1 MIKFTPL
8 IFILFL
14 LSACGGG
21 SSSDSPAPAPAP
33 APNTAPTMSGTFTSD
48 AKAMQKTV
56 VVFDIADAENDSLT
70 LAITEQPQWL
80 SFELSNNNQVTITI
94 EPDFFDIDNYELALS
109 LSDGK
114 ASTEYKFIVDVID
127 NPAQW
132 QHVDMTEQ
140 ELIGT
145 WSTDE
150 NGGLSL
156 TFFENDKGLYF
167 SDNKLVP
174 HSWELDGTIVVDIQ
188 QPGCNSSCG
197 IIDFMEVALL
207 AQEGD
212 KLRVEI
218 DIEDGVRQYVNLTK
232 EQSNEFIYENFINIP
247 QAAYNTLSVVKV
259 DDGIANIGVTVE
271 DISLGDTSYGSF
283 FTIEG
288 NLIDKS
294 GHFDISLTSSNKL
307 LDGKTGSF
315 YNFDTNQEEELMFD
329 VIVDNVELQS
339 ISSGF
344 VIVKVLYHAELLTDI
359 EPSKY
364 NNYNNLGHSLEPKY
378 TYDVLNGISENN
390 EVNLNLNTS
399 YAARLLPIV
408 STNIDGVD
416 YRGGASVFKFV
427 SDKDGETKLKVA
439 GENSSITQN
448 FSWSKDG
455 GILTVTIDGNTRAH
469 QFYTLPNGM
478 LGLSLTFEEDGTETR
493 TSIYEFSE
501 VTENNLNAEK
511 YIGQFETQYQSF
523 FGNLSYSDMKIGANG
538 RGDNS
543 YFGGDELKDFW
554 KFEEDGSISF
564 INSYDCPNAYS
575 SALDFDACYAEA
587 KTNMLNSFGF
597 AIRSY
602 KLLSVIDDTY
612 IFQYGYRAKYAEED
626 WAYESIRRFKKV
638 AE

>member
-1 MIKFTPL
+1 
-8 IFILFL
+8 
-14 LSACGGG
+14 
-21 SSSDSPAPAPAP
+21 
-33 APNTAPTMSGTFTSD
+33 
-48 AKAMQKTV
+48 MQKTIA
-56 VVFDIADAENDSLT
+56 VFDIADAENDSLT
-70 LAITEQPQWL
+70 LTITEQPQWL
-80 SFELSNNNQVTITI
+80 SFELSNNNQVTMTI
-94 EPDFFDIDNYELALS
+94 EPDFFDINNYELALT

-114 ASTEYKFIVDVID
+114 ASSQYKLIVDVVD

-132 QHVDMTEQ
+132 QHVDMTDQ
-140 ELIGT
+140 ELTGT

-156 TFFENDKGLYF
+156 TFFENAKGLYF

-197 IIDFMEVALL
+197 IIEFMEVALL

-232 EQSNEFIYENFINIP
+232 EQSNEFVYENFINIP
-247 QAAYNTLSVVKV
+247 QTAYNTLSVVKV

-271 DISLGDTSYGSF
+271 DISLGDSSYGSF

-294 GHFDISLTSSNKL
+294 EHFEISLTSSNKL
-307 LDGKTGSF
+307 LEDRTGSF
-315 YNFDTNQEEELMFD
+315 YNFDTNKEEELMFD

-339 ISSGF
+339 TSSGF

-364 NNYNNLGHSLEPKY
+364 NNYNNLEHVLEPKF

-390 EVNLNLNTS
+390 DVNLSLNTN
-399 YAARLLPIV
+399 YAARLLPRI
-408 STNIDGVD
+408 STDIDGVD

-427 SDKDGETKLKVA
+427 SDKDGETKLKVI
-439 GENSSITQN
+439 GKNSSITQN

-455 GILTVTIDGNTRAH
+455 GLLTVTLAGTTRNH
-469 QFYTLPNGM
+469 QFYTLPNGE
-478 LGLSLTFEEDGTETR
+478 LGLSLTFEENGIETS

-501 VTENNLNAEK
+501 VTESNLDAEK
-511 YIGQFETQYQSF
+511 YIGQFKTQYNSF
-523 FGNLSYSDMKIGANG
+523 FGSSSFSDMKIGADG
-538 RGDNS
+538 RGEMS
-543 YFGGDELKDFW
+543 YFDGDKLKDFW
-554 KFEEDGSISF
+554 KLEEDGSLSF
-564 INSYDCPNAYS
+564 LNSYSCPNAYS
-575 SALDFDACYAEA
+575 SDLDFDACYAEA
-587 KTNMLNSFGF
+587 KIVALTGFGF
-597 AIRSY
+597 TTRNY
-602 KLLSVIDDTY
+602 KLLSVDDNTY
-612 IFQYGYRAKYAEED
+612 IFQYGLRAKYAVED
-626 WAYESIRRFKKV
+626 WAYESIRRFEKLDK
-638 AE
+638 

>member
-1 MIKFTPL
+1 
-8 IFILFL
+8 
-14 LSACGGG
+14 
-21 SSSDSPAPAPAP
+21 
-33 APNTAPTMSGTFTSD
+33 MSGIFTSD

-70 LAITEQPQWL
+70 LTIAEQPQWL
-80 SFELSNNNQVTITI
+80 IFELSNNNQVTMTI
-94 EPDFFDIDNYELALS
+94 EPSFFDISNYELALT

-114 ASTEYKFIVDVID
+114 TSSQYKLIVDVVD

-140 ELIGT
+140 ELAGT

-174 HSWELDGTIVVDIQ
+174 HSWELDGTIVVDIL

-232 EQSNEFIYENFINIP
+232 EQSNEFVYENFINIP
-247 QAAYNTLSVVKV
+247 QTAYNTLSVVKV

-271 DISLGDTSYGSF
+271 DISLGDSSYGSF

-294 GHFDISLTSSNKL
+294 EHFDISLTSSNKL
-307 LDGKTGSF
+307 LEDKTGSF
-315 YNFDTNQEEELMFD
+315 YNFDTYKEEELMFD
-329 VIVDNVELQS
+329 VIVDNVELQP

-364 NNYNNLGHSLEPKY
+364 NNYNNLEQVLEPKI
-378 TYDVLNGISENN
+378 TYDVLNGMSENN
-390 EVNLNLNTS
+390 DVNLSLNTS
-399 YAARLLPIV
+399 YAARLLPII
-408 STNIDGVD
+408 SKNIDGVD

-455 GILTVTIDGNTRAH
+455 GLLTVTIDGTTRNH
-469 QFYTLPNGM
+469 QFYTLPNGE
-478 LGLSLTFEEDGTETR
+478 LGLSLPFEENGIETR

-501 VTENNLNAEK
+501 VTESNLDAEK

-523 FGNLSYSDMKIGANG
+523 FGNSSFSDMKIGTNG
-538 RGDNS
+538 RGDQS

-554 KFEEDGSISF
+554 KLEEDGSISI
-564 INSYDCPNAYS
+564 INSYVCPNAYS

-587 KTNMLNSFGF
+587 KTNVLHSFRF

-602 KLLSVIDDTY
+602 KLLSVDDSTY
-612 IFQYGYRAKYAEED
+612 IFQYGYRAKYTDED
-626 WAYESIRRFKKV
+626 WAYESIRRFKKIDN
-638 AE
+638 